1 MRILQYK
8 VNIFYYIYSQDL
20 QVELQKQE
28 YEYHG
33 LSEYQNPRFDQ
44 GLPGW
49 S

>member
-8 VNIFYYIYSQDL
+8 VNIFYYIYSSRFASRAL
-20 QVELQKQE
+20 KQE
-28 YEYHG
+28 Y
-33 LSEYQNPRFDQ
+33 EYQNPRFDQ

>member
-20 QVELQKQE
+20 QVELKKQE
-28 YEYHG
+28 Y
-33 LSEYQNPRFDQ
+33 EYQNPRFDQ